1 MLKKYRVIG
10 GRKIK
15 GHKPGSEF
23 EAELEPDHEA
33 RLMKLGHI
41 EIVEDEPE
49 APLENLSELDVQE
62 L

>member
-15 GHKPGSEF
+15 GYKPGSEF

-33 RLMKLGHI
+33 RLMALEHI
-41 EIVEDEPE
+41 EVVEEEIEDESQGEDLP
-49 APLENLSELDVQE
+49 N
-62 L
+62 